1 MEQFTNIR
9 RPFSV
14 YLKRPRNGII
24 VNRATAATESRFNVT
39 QPGNPYQ
46 TTPVNTQATAPSPT
60 APTVPPAEQ
69 KKSGSGGKIARRA
82 LLAGVGVGACVA
94 GVELAPTALKKMGEF
109 TQAEVQ
115 DAFGA
120 GVDSG
125 RKAILDELSQIEGLT
140 IDGAIATAELTRLAV
155 KFIVLPLSRLLTTI
169 EGGALDVLY
178 NALQSAKDNLAKINV
193 HIGPLD
199 GIEQMV
205 GQWRDSVTQLPT
217 TLEKYANADIDS
229 AESYLKA
236 LQKKITQEKQ
246 PSL

>member
-193 HIGPLD
+193 HISQLD
-199 GIEQMV
+199 GLEVMV
-205 GQWRDSVTQLPT
+205 GQWRDTVAQLPI

>member
-1 MEQFTNIR
+1 M
-9 RPFSV
+9 
-14 YLKRPRNGII
+14 
-24 VNRATAATESRFNVT
+24 T

-46 TTPVNTQATAPSPT
+46 TTPVNTQTTAPSAT
-60 APTVPPAEQ
+60 APTVPPTDK

-115 DAFGA
+115 DAFSA

-125 RKAILDELSQIEGLT
+125 RKAILDDLSQIEGLT

-199 GIEQMV
+199 GLEQMV
-205 GQWRDSVTQLPT
+205 GQWRDTVSQLPK
-217 TLEKYANADIDS
+217 TLEEYANADIDS

-236 LQKKITQEKQ
+236 LQKKIAQEKQ

>member
-1 MEQFTNIR
+1 V
-9 RPFSV
+9 S
-14 YLKRPRNGII
+14 
-24 VNRATAATESRFNVT
+24 
-39 QPGNPYQ
+39 QPGNPYE
-46 TTPVNTQATAPSPT
+46 TTPVDTQTTVQSATAPTISP
-60 APTVPPAEQ
+60 ADQ

-94 GVELAPTALKKMGEF
+94 GVELAPTAMKKLGEF

-120 GVDSG
+120 GVESG

-155 KFIVLPLSRLLTTI
+155 KFIVLPLSRLMTTI
-169 EGGALDVLY
+169 EGGALDVLH
-178 NALQSAKDNLAKINV
+178 NALQSAKENLARINV

-199 GIEQMV
+199 GIEEMV
-205 GQWRDSVTQLPT
+205 GQWRSTVSQLPT

>member
-1 MEQFTNIR
+1 M
-9 RPFSV
+9 
-14 YLKRPRNGII
+14 
-24 VNRATAATESRFNVT
+24 T
-39 QPGNPYQ
+39 QPGNPYE
-46 TTPVNTQATAPSPT
+46 TTPVNTQATATSAT
-60 APTVPPAEQ
+60 APTIPPAEQ

-94 GVELAPTALKKMGEF
+94 GVELAPVALKKMGEF

-115 DAFGA
+115 DAFSA

-155 KFIVLPLSRLLTTI
+155 KFIVLPLSRLVSTI
-169 EGGALDVLY
+169 EGTALDVLH

-193 HIGPLD
+193 HISQLD
-199 GIEQMV
+199 GLEDMV
-205 GQWRDSVTQLPT
+205 GQWRDNINQLPT
-217 TLEKYANADIDS
+217 ALEKYSNADIDS
-229 AESYLKA
+229 AESYLRA
-236 LQKKITQEKQ
+236 LHKKIAEEKA

>member
-46 TTPVNTQATAPSPT
+46 TTPVNTQATAQSPT

>member
-1 MEQFTNIR
+1 M
-9 RPFSV
+9 
-14 YLKRPRNGII
+14 
-24 VNRATAATESRFNVT
+24 T
-39 QPGNPYQ
+39 QPGNPYETTPINTQTTIQ
-46 TTPVNTQATAPSPT
+46 TTP
-60 APTVPPAEQ
+60 APTIPPEGE

-82 LLAGVGVGACVA
+82 LLAGVGIGACVA
-94 GVELAPTALKKMGEF
+94 GVELAPTAMKKLGEY

-115 DAFGA
+115 DAFSA

-155 KFIVLPLSRLLTTI
+155 KFIVLPLSRLVSTI

-193 HIGPLD
+193 HISQLD

-205 GQWRDSVTQLPT
+205 GQWRDAVNQLPT
-217 TLEKYANADIDS
+217 TLDKYANADIDS

-236 LQKKITQEKQ
+236 LQKRIAHEKQ

>member
-1 MEQFTNIR
+1 M
-9 RPFSV
+9 
-14 YLKRPRNGII
+14 
-24 VNRATAATESRFNVT
+24 
-39 QPGNPYQ
+39 
-46 TTPVNTQATAPSPT
+46 
-60 APTVPPAEQ
+60 
-69 KKSGSGGKIARRA
+69 
-82 LLAGVGVGACVA
+82 
-94 GVELAPTALKKMGEF
+94 
-109 TQAEVQ
+109 
-115 DAFGA
+115 
-120 GVDSG
+120 
-125 RKAILDELSQIEGLT
+125 
-140 IDGAIATAELTRLAV
+140 
-155 KFIVLPLSRLLTTI
+155 
-169 EGGALDVLY
+169 LY